1 MERRAIQELARK
13 ARVYGP
19 EYAEWALRRRRLERL
34 ATLLESIDGPVRLF
48 STMECYSKRERLALR
63 LERSPLALA
72 YGDSQFRRDGLRSD
86 SVGDGMAYFN
96 LSMREAHAL
105 LCDCGY
111 GGMALFR
118 TPMAKLVAQR
128 ARRLAAKRCMTEWR
142 HLFADWIEAAA
153 ARLHIGASA

>member
-34 ATLLESIDGPVRLF
+34 AELLESTEGPVRLF

-63 LERSPLALA
+63 LERSPLSLA
-72 YGDSQFRRDGLRSD
+72 WQDAQFRRDGLRGD
-86 SVGDGMAYFN
+86 SVGEGMAYFN
-96 LSMREAHAL
+96 LSMREAHGL

-118 TPMAKLVAQR
+118 TPLARLVAQR

-142 HLFADWIEAAA
+142 HLFADWAEAIA
-153 ARLHIGASA
+153 ARLNLGSA